1 MTDKTDRPDSAAHV
15 YDTTPRPPMRTID
28 RPDVSRQP
36 TPEARAVLASLVN
49 LTDET
54 RESNDSESMPAP
66 HLGERFSQ
74 RQLARKVLAGRSY
87 QAVQA
92 WLGGDPIPQV
102 TNDWLLHDLQRVD
115 ARAEDRMVRLEA
127 DEIAIVVKR

>member
-1 MTDKTDRPDSAAHV
+1 MTDKTNRPDGAEHV
-15 YDTTPRPPMRTID
+15 YDTAPRPPMRTID
-28 RPDVSRQP
+28 RADDPRLP
-36 TPEARAVLASLVN
+36 TPDARAILASLVN
-49 LTDET
+49 LTEET
-54 RESNDSESMPAP
+54 RASGSSETMPAP
-66 HLGERFSQ
+66 HVGERFSQ

-92 WLGGDPIPQV
+92 WLAGEPIPQV

-115 ARAEDRMVRLEA
+115 ARAEERMVRVAE